1 MPMNMNNIFNNSN
14 QPSFFNSGQDPHQN
28 NQNGFRCR
36 LCNHVFPSYQAL
48 KAHFESHFTLEN
60 PAIRNL
66 FSSSHANSQREM
78 IPNPLQPNFPRPM
91 VMQETRNFVN
101 RNFQAPPQQ
110 PMVMPQYRAN
120 LFPCAI
126 QHNVAASQPLQ
137 GPPEP
142 QATQFVNNNVEMAQL
157 LAPPAIH
164 QMEMERCPSLHK
176 SHPIALKFDA
186 SSTKIQPNCRTSSQD
201 PDLEAFR
208 YFDFSF
214 CCILRSRSLVVIVVP
229 SEKNETPSSHG
240 GTRWSQ
246 RRWGKK
252 EEDESME
259 GYRCTVRRLRME

>member
-1 MPMNMNNIFNNSN
+1 MNISNFFNNSY
-14 QPSFFNSGQDPHQN
+14 QPSFFNSGQDPRQN
-28 NQNGFRCR
+28 SQNGFRCR

-164 QMEMERCPSLHK
+164 QMEMEVSPIDGTKPYIDLLDKPINNNWVFNQSFKGLFLNSVLLWVIYDVGGYKNYHIMYVFSL
-176 SHPIALKFDA
+176 
-186 SSTKIQPNCRTSSQD
+186 
-201 PDLEAFR
+201 E
-208 YFDFSF
+208 
-214 CCILRSRSLVVIVVP
+214 
-229 SEKNETPSSHG
+229 
-240 GTRWSQ
+240 
-246 RRWGKK
+246 
-252 EEDESME
+252 
-259 GYRCTVRRLRME
+259 